1 MCSQAMANARHTPI
15 PASPSANIA
24 GSQKNTFITASYVPR
39 GASAQGSGSFGK
51 WRTGAE
57 AQPSALAAP
66 HGAAGWRQ
74 PRSTVPSLSRYV
86 STRSA
91 SSKRRK
97 LAILI
102 WLLGRKDP
110 IRTQATARP
119 MALSAQMLTAP
130 PTVVG
135 LGQDR
140 PVPIFQRLVGDR
152 PPGRDDVRGPHG
164 QASRRSSLARRT
176 DQQSQPKHRIGD
188 RAPRQWL
195 MQAM

>member
-24 GSQKNTFITASYVPR
+24 GSQTNTFITASYVPR

-74 PRSTVPSLSRYV
+74 PRSTVPSLSRHV
-86 STRSA
+86 SRRSA

-140 PVPIFQRLVGDR
+140 PVPIVQRLVGDR
-152 PPGRDDVRGPHG
+152 PPGRDVCAVLTDRLRDAHLWLDELT
-164 QASRRSSLARRT
+164 SSSNLNIESVTAR
-176 DQQSQPKHRIGD
+176 QGD
-188 RAPRQWL
+188 GLCKQ
-195 MQAM
+195 M